1 VATQQR
7 AAVAFDLCKRFYYYS
22 LHLTLERLKLAQQ
35 LPPPPLAAAAA
46 PRDAGLAAAAAA
58 AAAGEQEGVAG
69 NAAAAAGW
77 EAEDAKVVRGLGLLG
92 FGVRV

>member
-46 PRDAGLAAAAAA
+46 PRDAGLAAAAA
-58 AAAGEQEGVAG
+58 GEQEGVAG